1 MIKGQIKGGIKGRT
15 MFGFEHTSVKCE
27 LYVVR
32 ESKKT
37 KLLVVVASG
46 ARYTHDVIVSYLM

>member
-37 KLLVVVASG
+37 KLLVGVAAG
-46 ARYTHDVIVSYLM
+46 ARHTRDVVVNYFL